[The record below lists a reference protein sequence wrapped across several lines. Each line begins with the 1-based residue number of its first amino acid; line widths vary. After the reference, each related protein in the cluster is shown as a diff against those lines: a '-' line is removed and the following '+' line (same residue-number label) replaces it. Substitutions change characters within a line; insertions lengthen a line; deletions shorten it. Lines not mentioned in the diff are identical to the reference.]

1 MSKKAAAPAH
11 PVPDDLLLKAA
22 EDIAITLTNIWLE
35 LTRIGDSLERA
46 HPKPPEEEG
55 SADLITQSDEEFALM
70 DALEKASGRGEPDR
84 VIGFGAE
91 LLEKYHKTME
101 EKN

>member
-1 MSKKAAAPAH
+1 MSKKKGGDSPTQ
-11 PVPDDLLLKAA
+11 VPTGL
-22 EDIAITLTNIWLE
+22 EDVTVTLTNIWME
-35 LTRIGDSLERA
+35 LQRIADALERA
-46 HPKPPEEEG
+46 YPTPRAEEG
-55 SADLITQSDEEFALM
+55 DADLITQSDEEFALM

-91 LLEKYHKTME
+91 LLEKYAKGMG